1 MNEFNFQPL
10 SFGKLQGDHQYN
22 QQNLTNRIDNVG
34 EQFRQIGSA
43 WDGWQDLRKKVY
55 DAQQSQ
61 IRLNDFKNSVKDFN
75 FGKYGK
81 AAEVAFNGMMNSGD
95 EQSAWNWAQSLQ
107 NIVNTWENT
116 QSLREYE
123 NAQRKAAQ
131 DYQQRLENEKYDA
144 EQQAKN
150 IAIDSKINYRGVPNR
165 PMMKRTNEKDLMYS
179 DLASMVSTLPRE
191 TLVSIMNDENN
202 EGRYRNLAISELARR
217 AKKGYVPGSHYFV
230 DDNDEYNRL
239 KSYKNN
245 YENST
250 GRSINWTPEHKQ
262 ILMNRVLEDY
272 RKRMGDKEEGFNIG
286 KSYVDGLSKSDFA
299 KKDED
304 GFSNYENIFAQL
316 NNEYNRIYNKA
327 YYGGFLN
334 NAEVQRALAEL
345 DAQMLAINQRA
356 AKYRLAQVQK
366 EKANSSVDFST
377 WNGR

>member
-61 IRLNDFKNSVKDFN
+61 IRLNDFKNSVKNFN

-123 NAQRKAAQ
+123 SAQRKAAQ
-131 DYQQRLENEKYDA
+131 DYQQRLEKEKYDA
-144 EQQAKN
+144 ERQAKGLEIDSRVKYRNEDNKSLLTRLNPNGDSIDYDSLLAMGQRNLDRLISGDSEDPRWEPNLNDPYQRLKNN
-150 IAIDSKINYRGVPNR
+150 IA
-165 PMMKRTNEKDLMYS
+165 MFTRTN
-179 DLASMVSTLPRE
+179 
-191 TLVSIMNDENN
+191 
-202 EGRYRNLAISELARR
+202 GYRPYLT
-217 AKKGYVPGSHYFV
+217 
-230 DDNDEYNRL
+230 D
-239 KSYKNN
+239 
-245 YENST
+245 
-250 GRSINWTPEHKQ
+250 EHKQ

-286 KSYVDGLSKSDFA
+286 KSYVDGLSKSDFT

-345 DAQMLAINQRA
+345 DDQMLAINQRA